1 MAGTWA
7 SLLSILGFRFCICK
21 LDLKFVDHFPLLSP
35 SDHPGSGPRCDRGI
49 MVPVRSW
56 EIPREKEDEKEQK
69 DVEVGAGETSIS
81 RSVLEKSR
89 GLECPLAPSLRGL
102 ASVGRPQ
109 PGKLRLSR
117 FP

>member
-69 DVEVGAGETSIS
+69 LNREQWKAYNKMLD
-81 RSVLEKSR
+81 LN
-89 GLECPLAPSLRGL
+89 L
-102 ASVGRPQ
+102 GR
-109 PGKLRLSR
+109 
-117 FP
+117 